1 MVKTYISS
9 NILDYPGNGFQFICR
24 AKDLQKLAKTGDY
37 QAIILDRLEIDFRF
51 NDIIGITEY
60 DVDVIP
66 VSGGIKKRHKS
77 EQHYF
82 STYKEAR
89 RFIEK
94 FLITHLTENEG

>member
-37 QAIILDRLEIDFRF
+37 QAIILDRLEIDFGF

-60 DVDVIP
+60 DVNVIP
-66 VSGGIKKRHKS
+66 VSGGIKKRYKS

-82 STYKEAR
+82 SSYKEAR
-89 RFIEK
+89 SFIEK
-94 FLITHLTENEG
+94 LLITHLTENEG